1 MPFNNHILH
10 SLLTFSIFSYLQ
22 AAPQTTLWLSCSDDS
37 ECPTSSLEW
46 PIVCCVAPEDLNS
59 TKTTCRPFNYCDDTF
74 FEEAVSIKAFA
85 MDPSTIKISAQP
97 VPAKPDP
104 AKSDP
109 ANSDPA
115 PSVPAKS
122 VLAKSVPAKSV
133 PAKSVPA
140 PSVPAQSDSAIYEYL
155 TKAVTTL
162 SFSDTGDFKKDC
174 LENHNILR
182 HLMGRTTLVWDDK
195 LANQAQ
201 IYSKDLANR
210 NAFEH
215 SNKSLKPFGKLGEN
229 LYKITNG
236 QF

>member
-1 MPFNNHILH
+1 MVP
-10 SLLTFSIFSYLQ
+10 S
-22 AAPQTTLWLSCSDDS
+22 
-37 ECPTSSLEW
+37 
-46 PIVCCVAPEDLNS
+46 
-59 TKTTCRPFNYCDDTF
+59 
-74 FEEAVSIKAFA
+74 SIK
-85 MDPSTIKISAQP
+85 ILAQS
-97 VPAKPDP
+97 VP

-236 QF
+236 QFSPKVGILAWFNEYPLYGIGTKIGSDPVAFKEYGHFTQMQYPTLTKVGCGVAFKNKSHIFTCNYDAVQISGEILVMSIPSPRPFGL